1 MSYIAESEMIYVSK
15 KEIALFIGPYSND
28 AAANCMLLLSL
39 FSFVDILLCV
49 RLKKSRLYRNSTKS
63 ICIWW

>member
-1 MSYIAESEMIYVSK
+1 
-15 KEIALFIGPYSND
+15 
-28 AAANCMLLLSL
+28 MLLLSL